1 MKRFS
6 PFFLVLLMS
15 CESENNSA
23 QLMESQKWV
32 SKDRFRTEVWFQDWS
47 NYTRLFIKTFKDT
60 SEVFPSPYVTR
71 TKNKP
76 YLYPKPYMD
85 FEVEQLIGN
94 LEWDSQVS
102 WENGH
107 ENMFSWKVDRSN
119 PKKLLPIKYN
129 GTATIVNGRLS
140 LKVKDSDSLAFDVM
154 LYPIAY

>member
-6 PFFLVLLMS
+6 SFLFLLLMS

-23 QLMESQKWV
+23 QLLESQKWV

-47 NYTRLFIKTFKDT
+47 SYTRLFIKTFKDT
-60 SEVFPSPYVTR
+60 SEISPSPYVTR

-85 FEVEQLIGN
+85 FEMEQLIGN
-94 LEWDSQVS
+94 LEWDGDVS
-102 WENGH
+102 WKNGH
-107 ENMFSWKVDRSN
+107 ENTFLWEVDRSN

-140 LKVKDSDSLAFDVM
+140 LKVKESDSLISDI
-154 LYPIAY
+154 LLDPISY

>member
-15 CESENNSA
+15 CESENNST
-23 QLMESQKWV
+23 QLLESQKWV

-102 WENGH
+102 WEMVMKTCSHGKLTEVTLKNCYL
-107 ENMFSWKVDRSN
+107 SN
-119 PKKLLPIKYN
+119 IMVPLQLLMD
-129 GTATIVNGRLS
+129 G
-140 LKVKDSDSLAFDVM
+140 
-154 LYPIAY
+154 

>member
-6 PFFLVLLMS
+6 SFLFLLLMS

-23 QLMESQKWV
+23 QLLESQKWV

-47 NYTRLFIKTFKDT
+47 SYTRLFIKTFKDT
-60 SEVFPSPYVTR
+60 SEISPSPYVTR

-85 FEVEQLIGN
+85 FEIEQLIGN
-94 LEWDSQVS
+94 LEWDGDVS
-102 WENGH
+102 WKNGH
-107 ENMFSWKVDRSN
+107 ENTFLWEVDRSN

-140 LKVKDSDSLAFDVM
+140 LKVKESDSLISDI
-154 LYPIAY
+154 LLDPISY

>member
-6 PFFLVLLMS
+6 SFLFLLLMS

-23 QLMESQKWV
+23 QLLESHKWV

-47 NYTRLFIKTFKDT
+47 SYTRLFIKTFKDT
-60 SEVFPSPYVTR
+60 SEISPSPYVTR

-85 FEVEQLIGN
+85 FEIEQLIGN
-94 LEWDSQVS
+94 LEWDGDVS
-102 WENGH
+102 WKNGH
-107 ENMFSWKVDRSN
+107 ENTFLWEVDRSN

-140 LKVKDSDSLAFDVM
+140 LKVKESDSLISDI
-154 LYPIAY
+154 LLDPISY

>member
-1 MKRFS
+1 
-6 PFFLVLLMS
+6 
-15 CESENNSA
+15 
-23 QLMESQKWV
+23 
-32 SKDRFRTEVWFQDWS
+32 
-47 NYTRLFIKTFKDT
+47 
-60 SEVFPSPYVTR
+60 
-71 TKNKP
+71 
-76 YLYPKPYMD
+76 MD

-107 ENMFSWKVDRSN
+107 KNMFSWKVDRSN
-119 PKKLLPIKYN
+119 PKKLLPIIYN